1 MRSVLFS
8 LATVLMSR
16 ADDVKNCDNINVYQV
31 GLAAVHE
38 WPRTSPRGRR
48 FRISTSEGLFE
59 QSASGIPGTIADL
72 RWFGKELDV
81 ILVLTEKS
89 ELMRS
94 TDDGKTFQS
103 VRCAEAQ

>member
-1 MRSVLFS
+1 VAAHISARPPLQ
-8 LATVLMSR
+8 
-16 ADDVKNCDNINVYQV
+16 NID
-31 GLAAVHE
+31 E
-38 WPRTSPRGRR
+38 RR
-48 FRISTSEGLFE
+48 FVFE